1 MKPSWSILDR
11 SKPYTP
17 SYDTDIKK
25 TFARLAREKND
36 REARER
42 AGIVTLPN
50 RRKA

>member
-1 MKPSWSILDR
+1 MKPLIPL
-11 SKPYTP
+11 
-17 SYDTDIKK
+17 TDPRFVYRDSHHTDLKA